1 MPRPLQSALPCL
13 DDVDDGEVRR
23 AVLGILGGLI
33 RLDARARTPAREVN
47 ARLAASPLGG
57 LDLAEATSFLG
68 RVLSAARRRWG

>member
-13 DDVDDGEVRR
+13 DDVDDSSVRR

-33 RLDARARTPAREVN
+33 RLDARARTPAGEVN
-47 ARLAASPLGG
+47 AHLGGSPLGS

-68 RVLSAARRRWG
+68 RVLSSARARWG